1 VNLDALVPE
10 GDTRDKRRIVKE
22 SGGGVKTKEQI
33 RAEWVSTNPAISL
46 DHIKMA
52 KELLRLVGDPTGEDS
67 GLLPCYRSD
76 GTCAWVCPGDG
87 PSRMSDPSNPRSCS
101 QMFLD
106 EGYECCLASLEHLLT
121 NEKK

>member
-46 DHIKMA
+46 DQIKMA

-76 GTCAWVCPGDG
+76 GTL
-87 PSRMSDPSNPRSCS
+87 R
-101 QMFLD
+101 
-106 EGYECCLASLEHLLT
+106 ASLGASSPSW
-121 NEKK
+121 K